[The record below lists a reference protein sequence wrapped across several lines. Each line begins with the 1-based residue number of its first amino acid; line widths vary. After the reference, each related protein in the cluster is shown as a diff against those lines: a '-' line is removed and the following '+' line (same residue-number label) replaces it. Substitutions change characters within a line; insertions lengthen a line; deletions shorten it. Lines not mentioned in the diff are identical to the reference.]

1 MIDLKS
7 ISIDHERAI
16 GVKMNLPLCPIHL
29 ILTTRGFICGDVFN
43 QLYFDEHAICACI
56 MESSLNF
63 DMLLN
68 SHVKNCSKRALERG
82 IVTGMSGKMAL
93 LKMYEISVKD

>member
-16 GVKMNLPLCPIHL
+16 GVRMNLPLCPIHL
-29 ILTTRGFICGDVFN
+29 ILTTKGFICGEVFSH
-43 QLYFDEHAICACI
+43 LFFDEHAICACI
-56 MESSLNF
+56 MESSLSF

-68 SHVKNCSKRALERG
+68 SHVKSCSRKASERG
-82 IVTGMSGKMAL
+82 IVQGMSGKMAL